1 MNEGACKKRHGANF
15 PTPKRPAIY
24 NFDIPIDT
32 MNVVRARFEAAHII
46 NKENYLLFAASNSEK
61 SKFILAFVKDIRV
74 RKLRDTNLFYTA
86 VKTRTLL
93 DHLQSMCVGLH
104 ATDVLNLKNDT
115 QMYHEDMEGIP
126 KYINKLEDAQKQS
139 NWVGNPI
146 TDPTIL
152 LFASNA
158 MLRTDHF
165 PCANEKC
172 E

>member
-152 LFASNA
+152 LFAANA
-158 MLRTDHF
+158 MLRTERF
-165 PCANEKC
+165 PRAN
-172 E
+172 